1 ELARAAR
8 KDVTKEQMVMLFER
22 EIIESV
28 GKIEEF
34 CILCVELRVNI
45 KNDYISEL
53 SNYGVIGDLDNSTSN
68 VLIPLDS
75 WTSGLLVYK
84 LSLSVEY
91 GVSTSIGYGVSSF
104 LSNIAYSS
112 HQINTAYPLSLD
124 TCMIRSST
132 NGLFTPYKESER
144 EFRSSRRHFKTL
156 SLDEL
161 RSPDFNLL
169 SDQEYSEEE
178 D

>member
-1 ELARAAR
+1 MASSLPLIQELARDAR
-8 KDVTKEQMVMLFER
+8 LDVTKDQMVMLFER
-22 EIIESV
+22 EIVESV

-34 CILCVELRVNI
+34 CILCVELRANI
-45 KNDYISEL
+45 KLRNDYIFKL
-53 SNYGVIGDLDNSTSN
+53 SNYGVI
-68 VLIPLDS
+68 
-75 WTSGLLVYK
+75 
-84 LSLSVEY
+84 VEY

-132 NGLFTPYKESER
+132 NELFTPYKEPER

-156 SLDEL
+156 SLDES
-161 RSPDFNLL
+161 RSLDFNLL
-169 SDQEYSEEE
+169 FDQEYSEEE